1 LLLASVGVV
10 GLVMYTVS
18 QRTKEIGSRMALG
31 ATSARVLSSVLGRF
45 ARPVVAGLIAGVAGA
60 ALLSQILR
68 RVLFGV
74 RNLDPV
80 AYLSAIVV
88 FLVIVALAAL
98 VPARRALGVDPL
110 LSLRDE

>member
-1 LLLASVGVV
+1 
-10 GLVMYTVS
+10 
-18 QRTKEIGSRMALG
+18 MALG

-45 ARPVVAGLIAGVAGA
+45 ARPVVGGLIAGVGGA

-74 RNLDPV
+74 SNLDPV
-80 AYLSAIVV
+80 AYLAAIVV

-110 LSLRDE
+110 LSLREE